1 MDLLWEKYYIFSVTE
16 VVCRNTQMMRKIKTK
31 LRERDFMIGEK
42 KIALA
47 FFDILG
53 TSKRL
58 NENELQKVYEYYE
71 CMVKLCSDDTVP
83 VIIENSLYG
92 KSELI
97 KYIGNQKPFVLLQ
110 TELKNAFFSDTFI
123 MWVELD
129 EQFNSLLVGFFE
141 KCAIVFCEALRRKI
155 PLRGTISVGT
165 AIMDEEKKIFLGKP
179 LVEAAKGETCQN
191 WLGIGLGKSFK
202 SLHTMDTRYVLPY
215 TDYIK
220 TDIKGSNE
228 ILNNYALDW
237 PRWWR
242 ENDCGDGYG
251 DINSIIADMNLD
263 TRFAKYYENCLRYY
277 EYSKDGDSIWEKK
290 TGIHGITKQILS
302 DLIEHSIVMDC

>member
-1 MDLLWEKYYIFSVTE
+1 
-16 VVCRNTQMMRKIKTK
+16 
-31 LRERDFMIGEK
+31 MIGER

-71 CMVKLCSDDTVP
+71 CMIKLCSDDTVP
-83 VIIENSLYG
+83 IIIENTLYG
-92 KSELI
+92 KSELT
-97 KYIGNQKPFVLLQ
+97 KYIGKQKPFVFLQ

-123 MWVELD
+123 LWVELD
-129 EQFNSLLVGFFE
+129 GPFNTLLGGFFE
-141 KCAIVFCEALRRKI
+141 KCSIVFCEALRRKI

-165 AIMDEEKKIFLGKP
+165 SIMDEEKKIFLGKP

-215 TDYIK
+215 TEHIK
-220 TDIKGSNE
+220 ADREGSCE

-242 ENDCGDGYG
+242 ENDCGDNYG
-251 DINSIIADMNLD
+251 DIDSIIADMNTD
-263 TRFAKYYENCLRYY
+263 ARFAKYYEKCLRFY

-290 TGIHGITKQILS
+290 TGIHGVTKQIFS
-302 DLIEHSIVMDC
+302 DIIEHPIVMDC